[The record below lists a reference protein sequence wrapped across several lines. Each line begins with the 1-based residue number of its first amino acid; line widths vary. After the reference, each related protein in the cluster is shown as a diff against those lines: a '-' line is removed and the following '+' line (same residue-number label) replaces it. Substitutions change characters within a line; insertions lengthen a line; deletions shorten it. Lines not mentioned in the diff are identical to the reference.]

1 MWYAFLSWNRPR
13 TQWVQDVEPAT
24 FVTVPMSQSLQAWPV
39 LSWYWPTSHSVHTVC
54 GASAYLPS
62 AQAVQESE
70 LYCVLMEPCGQS
82 AQVPCW
88 PPTTCC
94 PGPHAGVGAGVGALV
109 GEDVVGAEEGALVGA
124 EVGALVGAEVGA
136 GVGIAAHAVVPI

>member
-1 MWYAFLSWNRPR
+1 MWYAFLSWNWPR

-24 FVTVPMSQSLQAWPV
+24 SANRPLPQSLQAWPV
-39 LSWYWPTSHSVHTVC
+39 LSWYWPTSHSEQAVC

-70 LYCVLMEPCGQS
+70 LYCVLMEPSGQS

-94 PGPHAGVGAGVGALV
+94 PGPHAGVGTGVGALV
-109 GEDVVGAEEGALVGA
+109 GEEVVGAGEGALVGA

-136 GVGIAAHAVVPI
+136 GVGIAAHAVVLT